1 MEGNTGRPEN
11 SFFVS
16 RLKINFNFRFSF
28 VKHFPIFEIHR
39 SYNDMATQVT
49 IKDIAKILG
58 ISVSTVS
65 RALKDHPDISAETKQ
80 EVQAL
85 AKKLNYTPN
94 VIALSLRNKKTF
106 LIGVIIPEIIHH
118 FFSCVI
124 SGVEQVANRNG
135 YNVVIFQSNE
145 QYEREVSICQ
155 SILNSRIDG
164 VLVSMS
170 KTTRRADHFRELQQ
184 AGIPIVFF
192 DRICGD
198 IDTDRVVVDD
208 FNGAYSAVQHMVL
221 MGCKRIAHLSAPQ
234 TMQIAQKRQ
243 MGYVQALKDAG
254 LPVYEDLIVQCDNQ
268 EDALL
273 VGEQLMKKE
282 NRPDGIFAVNDLT
295 AAGVMYAVKRMGYR
309 VPEDV
314 AICGFTDGLVSTL
327 TDPTLTTVEQH
338 GDKMGEIATNL
349 LLHRIHSEDE
359 LIPTVTKVVKTN
371 LIVRESTRRGGL

>member
-1 MEGNTGRPEN
+1 
-11 SFFVS
+11 
-16 RLKINFNFRFSF
+16 
-28 VKHFPIFEIHR
+28 
-39 SYNDMATQVT
+39 MATQVT
-49 IKDIAKILG
+49 IKDIAQILG

-65 RALKDHPDISAETKQ
+65 RALKNHPDISTDTKRQVQ
-80 EVQAL
+80 EL

-124 SGVEQVANRNG
+124 SGVEQIANKHG

-145 QYEREVSICQ
+145 EYEREVSICH

-164 VLVSMS
+164 VLVSMA
-170 KTTRRADHFRELQQ
+170 KNTKNVGHFRELIK

-198 IDTDRVVVDD
+198 IDTDRVIVDD
-208 FNGAYSAVQHMVL
+208 FNGAYAAVQHLISV
-221 MGCKRIAHLSAPQ
+221 GCQRIAHLSAPQ

-243 MGYVQALKDAG
+243 MGYIQALKDAR
-254 LPVYEDLIVQCDNQ
+254 LPIDKELIIQCDNQ
-268 EDALL
+268 ADAMI
-273 VGEQLMKKE
+273 VGEQLMRRA

-295 AAGVMYAVKRMGYR
+295 AAGVMYAIKHMGFK
-309 VPEDV
+309 VPGDV
-314 AICGFTDGLVSTL
+314 AISGFTDGLVSTL

-338 GDKMGEIATNL
+338 GDKIGEIATDL
-349 LLHRIHSEDE
+349 LLRRINSEDKQ
-359 LIPTVTKVVKTN
+359 ISTVTKVIKTN
-371 LIVRESTRRGGL
+371 LIIRGSTRR

>member
-1 MEGNTGRPEN
+1 
-11 SFFVS
+11 
-16 RLKINFNFRFSF
+16 
-28 VKHFPIFEIHR
+28 
-39 SYNDMATQVT
+39 MATQIT

-65 RALKDHPDISAETKQ
+65 RALKDHPDISVETKR

-85 AKKLNYTPN
+85 AKKLNYSPN
-94 VIALSLRNKKTF
+94 IIALSLRNKKTF

-124 SGVEQVANRNG
+124 SGVEQIANQNG

-145 QYEREVSICQ
+145 AYEREVSICQ
-155 SILNSRIDG
+155 TILNSRIDG
-164 VLVSMS
+164 VLVSMA
-170 KTTRRADHFRELQQ
+170 KTSVNGGHFRELQQ

-198 IDTDRVVVDD
+198 IDTDRVIVDD
-208 FNGAYSAVQHMVL
+208 FNGAYAAVQHLISV
-221 MGCKRIAHLSAPQ
+221 GCKRIAHLSAPQ

-243 MGYVQALKDAG
+243 MGYIQALKDARI
-254 LPVYEDLIVQCDNQ
+254 PIREDLIIQCDNQ
-268 EDALL
+268 ADAMI
-273 VGEQLMKKE
+273 VGEQLMQKAEK
-282 NRPDGIFAVNDLT
+282 PDGIFAVNDLT
-295 AAGVMYAVKRMGYR
+295 AAGAMYAIKHLGYK

-338 GDKMGEIATNL
+338 GDKMGQMATEL
-349 LLHRIHSEDE
+349 LLRRIQSEDE
-359 LIPTVTKVVKTN
+359 TIPTVTRVVKTN
-371 LIVRESTRRGGL
+371 LIVRGSTRR

>member
-1 MEGNTGRPEN
+1 
-11 SFFVS
+11 
-16 RLKINFNFRFSF
+16 
-28 VKHFPIFEIHR
+28 
-39 SYNDMATQVT
+39 MATQVT
-49 IKDIAKILG
+49 IKDMAKILG

-65 RALKDHPDISAETKQ
+65 RALKDHPDISADTKR

-85 AKKLNYTPN
+85 AKKLNYSPN

-124 SGVEQVANRNG
+124 SGVEQIANRNG

-155 SILNSRIDG
+155 TILNSRIDG
-164 VLVSMS
+164 VLISMS
-170 KTTRRADHFRELQQ
+170 KNTKKTTHFRELQQ
-184 AGIPIVFF
+184 AGIPLVFF

-208 FNGAYSAVQHMVL
+208 FNGAYAAVQHLISV
-221 MGCKRIAHLSAPQ
+221 GCRKIAHLSAPQ

-243 MGYVQALKDAG
+243 MGYIQALKDAR
-254 LPVYEDLIVQCDNQ
+254 LPIDESLIIQCDNQ
-268 EDALL
+268 ADAMII
-273 VGEQLMKKE
+273 GEQLMRRE
-282 NRPDGIFAVNDLT
+282 NKPDGIFAVNDLT
-295 AAGVMYAVKRMGYR
+295 AAGAMYAIKHMGYK

-338 GDKMGEIATNL
+338 GNKMGEIATDL
-349 LLHRIHSEDE
+349 LLRRINSGEE
-359 LIPTVTKVVKTN
+359 LIPTTTKVIKTN
-371 LIVRESTRRGGL
+371 LIVRASTRR

>member
-1 MEGNTGRPEN
+1 
-11 SFFVS
+11 
-16 RLKINFNFRFSF
+16 
-28 VKHFPIFEIHR
+28 
-39 SYNDMATQVT
+39 MATQVT

-65 RALKDHPDISAETKQ
+65 RALKDHPDISAETKR

-124 SGVEQVANRNG
+124 NGVEQVANRNG

-155 SILNSRIDG
+155 SVLNSRIDG

-170 KTTRRADHFRELQQ
+170 KTTQRADHFRELQQ

-208 FNGAYSAVQHMVL
+208 FNGAYAAVEHLISV
-221 MGCKRIAHLSAPQ
+221 GCRRIAHYSAPQ

-243 MGYVQALKDAG
+243 MGYIEALKDGG
-254 LPVYEDLIVQCDNQ
+254 LAIDEKLIIQCDNQ
-268 EDALL
+268 EDAM
-273 VGEQLMKKE
+273 VVTERLMASGHQ
-282 NRPDGIFAVNDLT
+282 PDGIFAVNDLT
-295 AAGVMYAVKRMGYR
+295 AAGAMYALKHMGYR

-338 GDKMGEIATNL
+338 GDHIGEIATNL
-349 LLHRIHSEDE
+349 LLRRINAEE
-359 LIPTVTKVVKTN
+359 GEMIPTVTKVVKTN
-371 LIVRESTRRGGL
+371 LIVRGSTGRRL

>member
-1 MEGNTGRPEN
+1 
-11 SFFVS
+11 
-16 RLKINFNFRFSF
+16 
-28 VKHFPIFEIHR
+28 
-39 SYNDMATQVT
+39 MATQIT

-65 RALKDHPDISAETKQ
+65 RALKDHPDISVETKR

-85 AKKLNYTPN
+85 AKKLNYSPN

-124 SGVEQVANRNG
+124 SGVEQIANQNG

-145 QYEREVSICQ
+145 AYEREVSICQ
-155 SILNSRIDG
+155 TILNSRIDG
-164 VLVSMS
+164 VLVSMA
-170 KTTRRADHFRELQQ
+170 KTSVNGGHFRELQQ

-198 IDTDRVVVDD
+198 IDTDRVIVDD
-208 FNGAYSAVQHMVL
+208 FKGAYAAVQHLISV
-221 MGCKRIAHLSAPQ
+221 GCKRIAHLSAPQ

-243 MGYVQALKDAG
+243 MGYIQALKDARI
-254 LPVYEDLIVQCDNQ
+254 PIREDLIIQCDNQ
-268 EDALL
+268 ADAMI
-273 VGEQLMKKE
+273 VGEQLMQKAEK
-282 NRPDGIFAVNDLT
+282 PDGIFAVNDLT
-295 AAGVMYAVKRMGYR
+295 AAGAMYAIKHLGYK

-314 AICGFTDGLVSTL
+314 ALCGFTDGLVSTL

-338 GDKMGEIATNL
+338 GDKMGQMATEL
-349 LLHRIHSEDE
+349 LLRRIQSEDE
-359 LIPTVTKVVKTN
+359 TIPTVTRVVKTN
-371 LIVRESTRRGGL
+371 LIVRGSTRR

>member
-1 MEGNTGRPEN
+1 MT
-11 SFFVS
+11 
-16 RLKINFNFRFSF
+16 
-28 VKHFPIFEIHR
+28 
-39 SYNDMATQVT
+39 TQVT

-65 RALKDHPDISAETKQ
+65 RALKNHPDISAETKK

-106 LIGVIIPEIIHH
+106 LIGVIIPEITHH
-118 FFSCVI
+118 FFSSVI
-124 SGVEQVANRNG
+124 SGVEEVANRNG

-170 KTTRRADHFRELQQ
+170 KTTAKVDHFKELQQ

-198 IDTDRVVVDD
+198 IDSDRVVVDD
-208 FNGAYSAVQHMVL
+208 FAGAYAAVKHMISV
-221 MGCKRIAHLSAPQ
+221 GCRRIAHYSAPQ

-243 MGYVQALKDAG
+243 MGYIQALKDAG
-254 LPVYEDLIVQCDNQ
+254 LPIDENLIIQCDNQ
-268 EDALL
+268 ADAM
-273 VGEQLMKKE
+273 VVTDRLMASNQK
-282 NRPDGIFAVNDLT
+282 PDGIFAVNDLT
-295 AAGVMYAVKRMGYR
+295 AAGAMYAIKHMGYR

-314 AICGFTDGLVSTL
+314 AICGFTDGLISTL

-338 GDKMGEIATNL
+338 GDQMGEIATNL
-349 LLHRIHSEDE
+349 LLRRIHSEDTP
-359 LIPTVTKVVKTN
+359 IPTVTKVIKTN
-371 LIVRESTRRGGL
+371 LIVRGSTRR

>member
-1 MEGNTGRPEN
+1 
-11 SFFVS
+11 
-16 RLKINFNFRFSF
+16 
-28 VKHFPIFEIHR
+28 
-39 SYNDMATQVT
+39 MATQVT

-65 RALKDHPDISAETKQ
+65 RALKDHPDISADTKR

-85 AKKLNYTPN
+85 ARKLNYSPN

-124 SGVEQVANRNG
+124 SGIEQIANQNG

-145 QYEREVSICQ
+145 QYEREKSICQ

-164 VLVSMS
+164 VLISMS
-170 KTTRRADHFRELQQ
+170 KNTQKADHFRELQQ
-184 AGIPIVFF
+184 AGIPLVFF

-198 IDTDRVVVDD
+198 MDTDRVVVDD
-208 FNGAYSAVQHMVL
+208 FNGAYAAVQHLISV
-221 MGCKRIAHLSAPQ
+221 GCRRIAHLSAPQ

-243 MGYVQALKDAG
+243 TGYLQALRDAH
-254 LPVYEDLIVQCDNQ
+254 LPIDESLIIQCDNQ
-268 EDALL
+268 ADAMI
-273 VGEQLMKKE
+273 VGEQLMRHE
-282 NRPDGIFAVNDLT
+282 NKPDGIFAVNDLT
-295 AAGVMYAVKRMGYR
+295 AAGAMYAIKHMGYK

-338 GDKMGEIATNL
+338 GDKMGEMATEL
-349 LLHRIHSEDE
+349 LLRRINAGDE
-359 LIPTVTKVVKTN
+359 LIPTTTKVIKTN
-371 LIVRESTRRGGL
+371 LIIRGSTRR

>member
-1 MEGNTGRPEN
+1 
-11 SFFVS
+11 
-16 RLKINFNFRFSF
+16 
-28 VKHFPIFEIHR
+28 
-39 SYNDMATQVT
+39 MATQVT

-155 SILNSRIDG
+155 SVLNSRIDG

-170 KTTRRADHFRELQQ
+170 KTTRRADHFKELQQ

-208 FNGAYSAVQHMVL
+208 FNGAYSAVQHLVSV
-221 MGCKRIAHLSAPQ
+221 GCKRIAHLSAPQ

-243 MGYVQALKDAG
+243 MGYMQALKDVG

-273 VGEQLMKKE
+273 VGERLMKRE

-295 AAGVMYAVKRMGYR
+295 AAGAMYAVKRMGYR

-338 GDKMGEIATNL
+338 GDKIGEIATNL

-359 LIPTVTKVVKTN
+359 IIPTVTKVVKTN
-371 LIVRESTRRGGL
+371 LIVRESTRRR

>member
-1 MEGNTGRPEN
+1 
-11 SFFVS
+11 
-16 RLKINFNFRFSF
+16 
-28 VKHFPIFEIHR
+28 
-39 SYNDMATQVT
+39 MATQVT

-65 RALKDHPDISAETKQ
+65 RALKDHPDISADTKR

-85 AKKLNYTPN
+85 ARKLNYSPN
-94 VIALSLRNKKTF
+94 VIALSLRNRKTF

-155 SILNSRIDG
+155 TILNSRIDG
-164 VLVSMS
+164 VLVSMA
-170 KTTRRADHFRELQQ
+170 KTTRNGDHFRELQQ
-184 AGIPIVFF
+184 AGIPLVFF

-208 FNGAYSAVQHMVL
+208 FNGAYAAVQYL
-221 MGCKRIAHLSAPQ
+221 IAEGCRKIAHLSAPQ
-234 TMQIAQKRQ
+234 AMQIAQKRQ
-243 MGYVQALKDAG
+243 MGYIQAIKDAH
-254 LPVYEDLIVQCDNQ
+254 LPIDESLIIQCDNQ
-268 EDALL
+268 ADAMI
-273 VGEQLMKKE
+273 VGEQLMRRADK
-282 NRPDGIFAVNDLT
+282 PDGIFAVNDLT
-295 AAGVMYAVKRMGYR
+295 AAGAMYAIKHMGYK

-338 GDKMGEIATNL
+338 GDKMGEIATDL
-349 LLHRIHSEDE
+349 LLRRINAGEDE
-359 LIPTVTKVVKTN
+359 PIPTATKVIKTN
-371 LIVRESTRRGGL
+371 LIVRASTRR

>member
-1 MEGNTGRPEN
+1 
-11 SFFVS
+11 
-16 RLKINFNFRFSF
+16 
-28 VKHFPIFEIHR
+28 
-39 SYNDMATQVT
+39 MATQIT

-65 RALKDHPDISAETKQ
+65 RALKDHPDISVETKR

-85 AKKLNYTPN
+85 AKKLNYSPN

-124 SGVEQVANRNG
+124 SGVEQIANQNG

-145 QYEREVSICQ
+145 AYEREVSICQ
-155 SILNSRIDG
+155 TILNSRIDG
-164 VLVSMS
+164 VLVSMA
-170 KTTRRADHFRELQQ
+170 KTSVNGGHFRELQQ

-198 IDTDRVVVDD
+198 IDTDRVIVDD
-208 FNGAYSAVQHMVL
+208 FNGAYAAVQHLISV
-221 MGCKRIAHLSAPQ
+221 GCKRIAHLSAPQ

-243 MGYVQALKDAG
+243 MGYIQALKDARI
-254 LPVYEDLIVQCDNQ
+254 PIREDLIIQCDNQ
-268 EDALL
+268 ADAMI
-273 VGEQLMKKE
+273 VGEQLMQKAEK
-282 NRPDGIFAVNDLT
+282 PDGIFAVNDLT
-295 AAGVMYAVKRMGYR
+295 AAGAMYAIKHLGYK

-338 GDKMGEIATNL
+338 GDKMGQMATEL
-349 LLHRIHSEDE
+349 LLRRIQSEDE
-359 LIPTVTKVVKTN
+359 TIPTVTRVVKTN
-371 LIVRESTRRGGL
+371 LIVRGSTRR

>member
-1 MEGNTGRPEN
+1 
-11 SFFVS
+11 
-16 RLKINFNFRFSF
+16 
-28 VKHFPIFEIHR
+28 
-39 SYNDMATQVT
+39 MATQIT

-65 RALKDHPDISAETKQ
+65 RALKDHPDISVETKR

-85 AKKLNYTPN
+85 AKKLNYSPN
-94 VIALSLRNKKTF
+94 IIALSLRNKKTF

-124 SGVEQVANRNG
+124 SGVEQIANQNG

-145 QYEREVSICQ
+145 AYEREVSICQ
-155 SILNSRIDG
+155 TILNSRIDG
-164 VLVSMS
+164 VLVCMA
-170 KTTRRADHFRELQQ
+170 KTSVNGGHFRELQQ

-198 IDTDRVVVDD
+198 IDTDRVIVDD
-208 FNGAYSAVQHMVL
+208 FNGAYAAVQHLISV
-221 MGCKRIAHLSAPQ
+221 GCKRIAHLSAPQ

-243 MGYVQALKDAG
+243 MGYIQALKDARI
-254 LPVYEDLIVQCDNQ
+254 PIREDLIIQCDNQ
-268 EDALL
+268 ADAMI
-273 VGEQLMKKE
+273 VGEQLMQKAEK
-282 NRPDGIFAVNDLT
+282 PDGIFAVNDLT
-295 AAGVMYAVKRMGYR
+295 AAGAMYAIKHLGYK

-338 GDKMGEIATNL
+338 GDKMGQMATEL
-349 LLHRIHSEDE
+349 LLRRIQSEDE
-359 LIPTVTKVVKTN
+359 TIPTVTRVVKTN
-371 LIVRESTRRGGL
+371 LIVRGSTRR